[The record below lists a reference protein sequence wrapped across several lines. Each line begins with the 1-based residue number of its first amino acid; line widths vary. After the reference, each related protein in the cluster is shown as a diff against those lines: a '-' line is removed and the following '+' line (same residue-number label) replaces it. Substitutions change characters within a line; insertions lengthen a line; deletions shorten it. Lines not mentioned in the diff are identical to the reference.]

1 MRRRDENGFSG
12 PTGTEGGRGR
22 HFWRRV
28 LWMLIYPQRGQRVRF
43 TVAGGF
49 LVALSLGVGLA
60 AYNSANN
67 ILFITLSLLL
77 TCLVLSG
84 VLSWFN
90 LAGLRWRLVAEPPMR
105 AGQAHPVA
113 LELANNKRA
122 LPTYGVWF
130 EMKSTSAPRAERL
143 DLRERL
149 DAQGEAR
156 LDWTVR
162 PARRGLERL
171 ELEAVGSL
179 FPFGFL
185 RKTFPVRLTREVLVW
200 PAAVEYR
207 RFPAALWERPRP
219 GQALQRVGGGADL
232 HSLRRYAQGDSHRS
246 IHWKA
251 TARTGQMMVTRRAAE
266 GEDGYSLWLCTP
278 ADVWTRPEQFELLCG
293 LAATLAE
300 DLFRAGRL
308 GFVALN
314 NEPPQAV
321 RRVTD
326 LEAFLDRVAL
336 VEPCAEDFATRS
348 VMRGGGASPATAM
361 GHGHKL
367 KQKNVLTFAPEGAR
381 GVAAYVDGEKAASA

>member
-1 MRRRDENGFSG
+1 MTRSDAETYSG
-12 PTGTEGGRGR
+12 PTGTQGGRGR
-22 HFWRRV
+22 DFWRRL

-43 TVAGGF
+43 TVAGGV
-49 LVALSLGVGLA
+49 LVALALGVGLA

-84 VLSWFN
+84 VLSWMN
-90 LAGLRWRLVAEPPMR
+90 LSGLRWRLVAEPPMR

-113 LELANNKRA
+113 LELLNAKRV

-130 EMKSTSAPRAERL
+130 EMKSTSMPAVERL
-143 DLRERL
+143 DLRQRL
-149 DAQGEAR
+149 DARDETR

-162 PARRGLERL
+162 PASRGREVL

-200 PAAVEYR
+200 PAPVEYR
-207 RFPAALWERPRP
+207 RFPAALWERPRS

-232 HSLRRYAQGDSHRS
+232 HSLRRYVAGDSHRS

-251 TARTGQMMVTRRAAE
+251 TARSGRMMVTRRAAE
-266 GEDGYSLWLCTP
+266 GEDGYSLWLQTP
-278 ADVWTRPEQFELLCG
+278 AEVWTRPEQFELLCG

-308 GFVALN
+308 GHVAIN
-314 NEPPQAV
+314 GQAPVPV

-326 LEAFLDRVAL
+326 LEAFLDQVAVIGPHADDGL
-336 VEPCAEDFATRS
+336 AAAGR
-348 VMRGGGASPATAM
+348 RAGAAAAVPGRAFDR
-361 GHGHKL
+361 KR
-367 KQKNVLTFAPEGAR
+367 KNVLTFAPEGAR

>member
-1 MRRRDENGFSG
+1 M
-12 PTGTEGGRGR
+12 PTHNSARLREVSADVTGVKKGTMR

-43 TVAGGF
+43 TVAGGV

-60 AYNSANN
+60 AYNSSNN

-84 VLSWFN
+84 VLSWLN
-90 LAGLRWRLVAEPPMR
+90 LSGLRWRLLAEPPMR
-105 AGQAHPVA
+105 AGQTHPVA
-113 LELANNKRA
+113 LALHNTKRA

-130 EMKSTSAPRAERL
+130 ELKSTSAPRADRL
-143 DLRERL
+143 DLRQRL
-149 DAQGEAR
+149 DAHGEAR

-162 PARRGLERL
+162 PARRGIERL

-185 RKTFPVRLTREVLVW
+185 RKTFPVRLTQDVIVW

-207 RFPAALWERPRP
+207 RFPAALWERARP
-219 GQALQRVGGGADL
+219 GQTLQRIGGGADL
-232 HSLRRYAQGDSHRS
+232 HSLRRYVAGDSHRS

-251 TARTGQMMVTRRAAE
+251 TARSGQMMVTRRAAE
-266 GEDGYSLWLCTP
+266 GEDGYSLWLRTP
-278 ADVWTRPEQFELLCG
+278 ADVWTRAEQFEVLCA

-308 GFVALN
+308 GWVALN
-314 NEPPQAV
+314 DETPIAV

-326 LEAFLDRVAL
+326 LEGFLDQVAL
-336 VEPCAEDFATRS
+336 AQPRAES
-348 VMRGGGASPATAM
+348 VRAGQTGVSRDS
-361 GHGHKL
+361 KL
-367 KQKNVLTFAPEGAR
+367 KRKNVLTFAPEGAR

>member
-1 MRRRDENGFSG
+1 
-12 PTGTEGGRGR
+12 
-22 HFWRRV
+22 
-28 LWMLIYPQRGQRVRF
+28 MLIYPQRGQRVRF
-43 TVAGGF
+43 TIAGGV

-84 VLSWFN
+84 VLSWLN
-90 LAGLRWRLVAEPPMR
+90 LSGLRWRLVAEAPMR

-113 LELANNKRA
+113 LELCNTKRA

-130 EMKSTSAPRAERL
+130 EMKSTSVPRPERL
-143 DLRERL
+143 DLRQRL
-149 DAQGEAR
+149 DAHDETR

-162 PARRGLERL
+162 PARRGWERL

-185 RKTFPVRLTREVLVW
+185 RKTFPVRLTQDVIVW

-219 GQALQRVGGGADL
+219 GQALQRMGGGAEL
-232 HSLRRYAQGDSHRS
+232 HSLRRYVQGDSHRS

-251 TARTGQMMVTRRAAE
+251 TARAGQMMVTRRAAE
-266 GEDGYSLWLCTP
+266 GEDGYSLWLRTP
-278 ADVWTRPEQFELLCG
+278 AEIWTRPEQFELLCR

-308 GFVALN
+308 GSVALN
-314 NEPPQAV
+314 DELPIAV

-326 LEAFLDRVAL
+326 LEVFLDQVAL
-336 VEPCAEDFATRS
+336 VEPRTESMGMQRDQS
-348 VMRGGGASPATAM
+348 RGGSAPPAF
-361 GHGHKL
+361 KREF
-367 KQKNVLTFAPEGAR
+367 KPKRKNVLTFAPEGAR